1 MELFAVVRKTIR
13 IAFERFMSVKERDKA
28 VFIEKFGILNSLF
41 ICLFLILSGTQ

>member
-1 MELFAVVRKTIR
+1 MELFAVVRKAIR